1 MNKGVMPIVLLILAV
16 GIYFTFTKGRMDNIN
31 EIKTVN
37 AGYEQALE
45 NVEKLIKVRDSV
57 LKTYN
62 SIDSNDRKRLDK
74 IIPNNID
81 NVRLIIDVKGIGQQ
95 LGLPL
100 RNVKTSA
107 TNSSVSSGSGASA
120 TTVVNGKLV
129 STGSATDSDSY
140 QTVTLSFEVSASY
153 NQFLELLKAIESSLR
168 ILDITK
174 ISVTTNDTNIYDY
187 KVEVKT
193 YWLKQ

>member
-1 MNKGVMPIVLLILAV
+1 M
-16 GIYFTFTKGRMDNIN
+16 
-31 EIKTVN
+31 
-37 AGYEQALE
+37 
-45 NVEKLIKVRDSV
+45 
-57 LKTYN
+57 
-62 SIDSNDRKRLDK
+62 
-74 IIPNNID
+74 
-81 NVRLIIDVKGIGQQ
+81 
-95 LGLPL
+95 PL

>member
-81 NVRLIIDVKGIGQQ
+81 NVRLIIDVKGIG
-95 LGLPL
+95 
-100 RNVKTSA
+100 
-107 TNSSVSSGSGASA
+107 
-120 TTVVNGKLV
+120 
-129 STGSATDSDSY
+129 
-140 QTVTLSFEVSASY
+140 
-153 NQFLELLKAIESSLR
+153 
-168 ILDITK
+168 
-174 ISVTTNDTNIYDY
+174 
-187 KVEVKT
+187 
-193 YWLKQ
+193 